1 MPQEIEL
8 CELLGITKEEY
19 WFFVDKTESYN
30 GKRSEAYDL
39 VPDIQATGWEPWL
52 IQLVVGVALTVVAY
66 LMTPKPKEPKKPPSL
81 KTADQSGVKR
91 FAPQTGF
98 ESVQDLAELGTT
110 IPLVF
115 AKRRHMPGTWDT
127 TREMIGGVRVNTKL
141 IWSQLLSLGKGQQ
154 LKGIFLISSGTL
166 GLKEDEYSRPDFA
179 GYAIGDTLLENY
191 TNGKLA
197 LYFLTGKRRTDE
209 KAGRF
214 LKGIDN
220 DQYEEGTLAHE
231 DEEQTIAL
239 PLARNKEEE
248 LSQGVFSGTRSPN
261 TQVQFGL
268 YDPLPN
274 SMKFML
280 PYELVLRP
288 KDAKNH
294 ADIDL
299 KRAKLKTRFPRYC
312 AVHELEGSQTH
323 GRFDVVEGNSIR
335 YTLGDMKVQEQYTGF
350 GQWGVEDVKSSVNAV
365 RESADDSIAIG
376 EQFMIGTAVVI
387 CKNIAQDHLWAE
399 GVYKDFDFE
408 VTEPGIIDVRGLT
421 NTHNSFELLIPQKC
435 AIATVSNTKACTTT
449 EIGIRSTVWKQ
460 ITGFSNVN
468 SHPGHWEYDKDGVVD
483 RYEEENGSISLGGL
497 NKYIKRLSFFNL
509 FIREL
514 GNPKNH
520 EKSDKGWIKL
530 NTDPFCVT
538 GRTPQ
543 PQYNFIRIHHN
554 EGQYEFRLV
563 PVPGNEVK
571 RNYENE
577 VVNKLGGANKDAVSL
592 ENIPLHSG
600 VNSVHFNGETDY
612 DLVGNQLSNE
622 EWFLGD
628 LPEDTD
634 GVVHGFNKY
643 QSGKI
648 PTEEGWVPTGDPNLT
663 NGQQGARNELWMGD
677 DWEKGTK
684 GYFNYGTWQFLWRNS
699 VVGSVKG
706 KYSKTPESL
715 DPGVFL
721 LSGGFRYGLSSGVDI
736 LSRTDDK
743 KGAGYAAVTKYERG
757 QVDISPTT
765 YSGINVTNG
774 PLKEGYTDPN
784 NSSHQNNSLKVD
796 VSTYTR
802 DGVTGYRWKIVDG
815 GTGYKS
821 GDTVT
826 IPHANQTVTV
836 FSDAS
841 NLITPPWPLA
851 QNLNPYDA
859 ISDYITFDGE
869 RSSHLE
875 GPEHE
880 ITYVNEQRDADMPYT
895 DLALVGLRMNSSK
908 EWSSF
913 SQLSV
918 YIKQGIKV
926 ERFIYD
932 DGKDATKPTSCATN
946 PDAVTWGG
954 LDCEGKGTTNLF
966 PEIAYALLTDPIIG
980 AGELVGKKAVD
991 KEAMKTAARFCN
1003 ANGFFWDGVIT
1014 ENQNLR
1020 EFIYQQASY
1029 CFLDFTI
1036 IGGRFALVPAVPYH
1050 PETYII
1056 AKSEEEVV
1064 EHAKPVIKAL
1074 FTDGNT
1080 KDLKVSFLSPE
1091 ERQLF
1096 QASVLYRKEKENGF
1110 PETRVVE
1117 GRLSDAE
1124 GGSDKDPRETFDFS
1138 NFCTRK
1144 EHAMQF
1150 AKFALRV
1157 RQKVDHGIKFQTT
1170 PQAAMHLK
1178 PGEYFRFYSEST
1190 HTSRFAN
1197 GVITENG
1204 TIQSQSIITNG
1215 THIYYWKPGDKEVK
1229 GGENGGIPIVIS
1241 DSGLAASDFRGC
1253 VFTKAETNKSDR
1265 VYKVESITYGEE
1277 GFVEIAGSHEP
1288 LNSIGSLATLDW
1300 QGEDF
1305 NFTFDPD

>member
-1 MPQEIEL
+1 LPQEVEL
-8 CELLGITKEEY
+8 CELLGLSEEDY

-39 VPDIQATGWEPWL
+39 IPDIRCDPVSSTFW
-52 IQLVVGVALTVVAY
+52 IQLAIGVALTVVAY

-115 AKRRHMPGTWDT
+115 AKRRNVPGTWFT

-154 LKGIFLISSGTL
+154 LKGIFLVSSGTL
-166 GLKEDEYSRPDFA
+166 GVTASSRPNFA

-197 LYFLTGKRRTDE
+197 LYFIRGRHRELFT
-209 KAGRF
+209 GRF
-214 LKGIDN
+214 FKKY
-220 DQYEEGTLAHE
+220 DQYNEGTLD
-231 DEEQTIAL
+231 DEEDTGYIAL
-239 PLARNKEEE
+239 PLARSLDPDTGVEESSD
-248 LSQGVFSGTRSPN
+248 LVFSGTRSPS

-268 YDPLPN
+268 YEPLPN

-288 KDAKNH
+288 VSSKNH
-294 ADIDL
+294 NDIDL
-299 KRAKLKTRFPRYC
+299 KRSKIRTRFPRYAC
-312 AVHELEGSQTH
+312 VLALNGIQLP
-323 GRFDVVEGNSIR
+323 GRITVEKGDKIR
-335 YTLGDMKVQEQYTGF
+335 YTLGDMKVQERYTGF

-376 EQFMIGTAVVI
+376 EQFMVGTALAI
-387 CKNIAQDHLWAE
+387 CKNIVQDHLWAE

-408 VTEPGIIDVRGLT
+408 VTEPGVIDVRGIT

-435 AIATVSNTKACTTT
+435 AVATVSNTKTCTTT
-449 EIGIRSTVWKQ
+449 EIGIKSTVWKQ

-468 SHPGHWEYDKDGVVD
+468 SHPGHWQYEYDGTVKK
-483 RYEEENGSISLGGL
+483 YEEDNGNISLGSI
-497 NKYIKRLSFFNL
+497 NKHIKRLSFFHL
-509 FIREL
+509 FIRKL
-514 GNPKNH
+514 GSNA
-520 EKSDKGWIKL
+520 EWIKL
-530 NTDPFCVT
+530 SNNPFCVT

-543 PQYNFIRIHHN
+543 PQYNFIRIHHAS
-554 EGQYEFRLV
+554 GQYEFRLV

-571 RNYENE
+571 RNYENK
-577 VVNKLGGANKDAVSL
+577 VVNKLGGTNKEPASL
-592 ENIPLHSG
+592 PPEDIPSHSG
-600 VNSVHFNGETDY
+600 VAAVYFNGETEY
-612 DLVGNQLSNE
+612 KLEGNQLSNE

-628 LPEDTD
+628 LPADT
-634 GVVHGFNKY
+634 GGSVHAFNTY
-643 QSGKI
+643 QHGKI
-648 PTEEGWVPTGDPNLT
+648 PTEQGWVPTGDPSLT
-663 NGQQGARNELWMGD
+663 SGQQGARNELWIGD

-684 GYFNYGTWQFLWRNS
+684 AYWDEGSGESGRWQFLWRNS
-699 VVGSVKG
+699 VLGSVKG
-706 KYSKTPESL
+706 PYSETPESL
-715 DPGVFL
+715 NPQVFL
-721 LSGGFRYGLSSGVDI
+721 SSGDFRYGISSGVDI

-743 KGAGYAAVTKYERG
+743 QNAGYAAITKYEKG
-757 QVDISPTT
+757 KVDISPTT
-765 YSGINVTNG
+765 HTENVTNG
-774 PLKEGYTDPN
+774 TDG
-784 NSSHQNNSLKVD
+784 NNSLKVD

-815 GTGYKS
+815 GTGYET

-826 IPHANQTVTV
+826 IPHANVTVTV
-836 FSDAS
+836 FSDSA
-841 NLITPPWPLA
+841 NLITPPWPEA

-859 ISDYITFDGE
+859 ISDYITFDAE
-869 RSSHLE
+869 RSSHLN

-880 ITYVNEQRDADMPYT
+880 ITYVNEQIEVNSGEMHYA

-908 EWSSF
+908 EWTSF

-918 YIKQGIKV
+918 YIKYGLKV
-926 ERFIYD
+926 ERLISNQ
-932 DGKDATKPTSCATN
+932 GGEATKPNSCATN
-946 PDAVTWGG
+946 PYAVTWGG
-954 LDCEGKGTTNLF
+954 IDCEGKGTTNLF
-966 PEIAYALLTDPIIG
+966 PEIAYALLTDPTIG
-980 AGELVGKKAVD
+980 AGDLVGKKAVD
-991 KEAMKTAARFCN
+991 KESMIIAAKFCL
-1003 ANGFFWDGVIT
+1003 ANNFYWDGVIT

-1050 PETYII
+1050 DNYVMARAED
-1056 AKSEEEVV
+1056 EEHER
-1064 EHAKPVIKAL
+1064 AKPVIKAL

-1096 QASVLYRKEKENGF
+1096 QASVLYRKETENGF
-1110 PETRVVE
+1110 AETRVVE
-1117 GRLSDAE
+1117 GRLSDKE
-1124 GGSDKDPRETFDFS
+1124 GGSDKDPRETFDLS

-1144 EHAMQF
+1144 THAMQF

-1204 TIQSQSIITNG
+1204 TVQSQSIITNG
-1215 THIYYWKPGDKEVK
+1215 TNIYYWKPGDEEVHGPTPLK
-1229 GGENGGIPIVIS
+1229 LV
-1241 DSGLAASDFRGC
+1241 SGHGYTNIADMTFRGC

-1288 LNSIGSLATLDW
+1288 LNSLGALATLDW
-1300 QGEDF
+1300 QQDDF
-1305 NFTFDPD
+1305 VFIFDPD